1 MQGQAQI
8 RWLIKINEPTT
19 MEKQSSCIENKANVH
34 NSFRERETLS
44 NEISV
49 ANDRS
54 NTSDSSLRDQDFI
67 PYFE

>member
-1 MQGQAQI
+1 
-8 RWLIKINEPTT
+8 

-67 PYFE
+67 PYFK